1 MRHRR
6 AFAILLILSFILL
19 IGKTNAQ
26 STPKS
31 DKRNTAAQSPKTQ
44 SSKQLLDLNS
54 ATKDQLSALPGI
66 GDVYAQKVI
75 DSRPYKT
82 KTDLVRKKV
91 IPQSVYNRISARV
104 VARQPSA
111 TQPQISSGSPATR
124 PATSAATQETQKP
137 ADTQSSSNPAATT
150 PQPSSKASA
159 AQKVN
164 PPARPVLLTGAPMGG
179 VKFEHAKHKVEC
191 STCHHASRQPKPG
204 SAPQEA
210 CTSCHTKPPQP
221 GMKTAKQA
229 AFHNP
234 TATAGTCIDCHKKS
248 GGDAPTKC
256 MQCHKTENA

>member
-6 AFAILLILSFILL
+6 TFAILLILSFVLL
-19 IGKTNAQ
+19 IGNTNAQ

-31 DKRNTAAQSPKTQ
+31 DKRNTAAQSAKTH
-44 SSKQLLDLNS
+44 SSKQLVDLNS

-75 DSRPYKT
+75 DNRPYKT

-111 TQPQISSGSPATR
+111 TQPQISTALPATR
-124 PATSAATQETQKP
+124 PATPAPKQETQKS
-137 ADTQSSSNPAATT
+137 ADTQSSSKSAAT
-150 PQPSSKASA
+150 PQPSSQPSA
-159 AQKVN
+159 MQKTN
-164 PPARPVLLTGAPMGG
+164 PPARPILLTGNPMGG

-191 STCHHASRQPKPG
+191 STCHHASREPKPG
-204 SAPQEA
+204 GAPQEA

-256 MQCHKTENA
+256 MQCHKKENA